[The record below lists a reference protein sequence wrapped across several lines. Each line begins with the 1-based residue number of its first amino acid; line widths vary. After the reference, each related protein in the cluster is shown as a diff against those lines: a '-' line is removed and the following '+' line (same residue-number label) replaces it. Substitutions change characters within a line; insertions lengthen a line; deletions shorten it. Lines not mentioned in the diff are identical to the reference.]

1 MIDSNPGINIT
12 SVSPETTRAEL
23 SNHFRALY
31 PLALAKYTLRREMKA
46 TITVSGYPGQYTLT
60 PSSITYYNLK
70 KRYTGACNTATI
82 VFRQEM
88 LPIESKQGNNSIEVL
103 WTPSSNAGIVGY
115 RVYKRT
121 STSDYNLVNSFYT
134 TGLSY
139 TDTDI
144 QNSVAYYY
152 RVAAVDQSGNEID
165 VSPETA
171 EMLLNTKIRTYGAPV
186 GQSIAIGDIDG
197 NGIPDLV
204 VGNPYS
210 GNKGISREG

>member
-1 MIDSNPGINIT
+1 MCDLGISIT
-12 SVSPETTRAEL
+12 SMSPGATTAEVIQTTSERYIHL
-23 SNHFRALY
+23 LWKNIPSGA
-31 PLALAKYTLRREMKA
+31 EMKA
-46 TITVSGYPGQYTLT
+46 TITVSGYSGQYTLT

-121 STSDYNLVNSFYT
+121 SISDYNPVNSFYT

-139 TDTDI
+139 TDTDV

-171 EMLLNTKIRTYGAPV
+171 EMLLNTKIRTYWCPCGTEYCHRRYRRQWNTRSGG
-186 GQSIAIGDIDG
+186 GQ
-197 NGIPDLV
+197 PLF
-204 VGNPYS
+204 
-210 GNKGISREG
+210 R